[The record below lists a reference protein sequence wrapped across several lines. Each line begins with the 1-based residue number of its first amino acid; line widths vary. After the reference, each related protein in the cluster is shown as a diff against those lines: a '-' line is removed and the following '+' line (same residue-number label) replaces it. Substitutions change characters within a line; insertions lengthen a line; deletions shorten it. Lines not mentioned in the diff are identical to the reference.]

1 MKEMMKMP
9 KNTKAKYLLE
19 DITFDHEGAHL
30 AYTLGSGAASG
41 KNKAFLFKGEDLAE
55 DNLDEESIEFL
66 KAKKGDVRL
75 DLTFQE
81 FIEKFLHMYGQE
93 SRMLCKLMGYDYD
106 NDDEN
111 RVMDNESYKRII
123 DEKLDRIHLIKDMN
137 EDQIALMKSVQIEF
151 EKALKKEGSE
161 KLPASA
167 FAYTPDKEKPSTW
180 KLRIDD
186 ATHTRSAVAALGKG
200 MMGNKVQIP
209 SKDLK
214 AVKSKVRAAYKKFYP
229 DNEVPA
235 VLKSL
240 DKNESGLM
248 LDSDNAN
255 SGINKNK
262 EPKMT
267 EPTNEEL
274 IQKAAEDKVEALLKA
289 KQDDLL
295 KAAKAEWEA
304 EQASIALTKSNTEIL
319 KGLDFI
325 AEDQLEAIVKA
336 TVVEGGETILK
347 ALEEAG
353 KAVELAKA
361 AEAQAKTDLEKFK
374 EEFAETEQVN
384 AEINEQSFKEK
395 LRKAVDT
402 AKANQAK

>member
-1 MKEMMKMP
+1 MP

-55 DNLDEESIEFL
+55 DNLDEEAIEFL
-66 KAKKGDVRL
+66 KAKTGDVRL

-81 FIEKFLHMYGQE
+81 FIEKFLSMYGQDAQ
-93 SRMLCKLMGYDYD
+93 MLCKILGYEYDY
-106 NDDEN
+106 NHE
-111 RVMDNESYKRII
+111 VMDNESYKKMI

-137 EDQIALMKSVQIEF
+137 EEQMTLMKSVQVEF

-229 DNEVPA
+229 DNEVPT

-240 DKNESGLM
+240 DENESGLM
-248 LDSDNAN
+248 LDSDTAVN
-255 SGINKNK
+255 GINKNK

-267 EPTNEEL
+267 EPTKEEL
-274 IQKAAEDKVEALLKA
+274 IQKAAEAQVEELLKA
-289 KQDDLL
+289 QKADLL

-304 EQASIALTKSNTEIL
+304 EQTAIALTKSHTDIL

-325 AEDQLEAIVKA
+325 AEDQVEAIVKA

-353 KAVELAKA
+353 KSVELAKA

-374 EEFAETEQVN
+374 EDFSQTEQVN
-384 AEINEQSFKEK
+384 AEVKELSHK
-395 LRKAVDT
+395 DKIAKAVEF
-402 AKANQAK
+402 AKAQSK